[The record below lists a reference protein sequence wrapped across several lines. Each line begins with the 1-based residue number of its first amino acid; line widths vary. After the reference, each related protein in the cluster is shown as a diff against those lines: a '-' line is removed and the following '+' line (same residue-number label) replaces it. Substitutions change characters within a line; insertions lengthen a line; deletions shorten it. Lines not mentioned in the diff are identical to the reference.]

1 MARARAAD
9 NGDQETLER
18 LAAEDK
24 AEAAK
29 EKKFQRATKPE
40 DKSTARLV
48 MESSLYDNSP
58 TARLILNQL
67 VALAMGED
75 SRYPKDSPYGD
86 DKVGWCWMAQWE
98 LSLRCGIDSDGRT
111 LRYWIKRFRKDETV
125 LYREWWDDYGTHH
138 AEYKVVREAFL
149 AFQRPENK
157 EAALASRPGRYK
169 EGSRKANKGSFSS
182 KNQPKMSAQ
191 RRAIMEEDDE

>member
-1 MARARAAD
+1 MARACASE
-9 NGDQETLER
+9 NGKQETLDS
-18 LAAEDK
+18 LAAQDK

-29 EKKFQRATKPE
+29 EKKFRRATKPE

-48 MESSLYDNSP
+48 MESSLYHNSP
-58 TARLILNQL
+58 TARLILNQI
-67 VALAMGED
+67 VALAMDED

-111 LRYWIKRFRKDETV
+111 LRYWIKRFRQDETV

-149 AFQRPENK
+149 AFQRPDDK
-157 EAALASRPGRYK
+157 ETALATRPKRYA
-169 EGSRKANKGSFSS
+169 EGTRKPNKGSFSTA
-182 KNQPKMSAQ
+182 NQPRRSAL